1 MNAEFYINLTKMKTL
16 QNASI
21 IESIKDIYFK
31 SEQKAQFESCGTIT
45 DSQKEVFFENGSVRC
60 TRVSDGI
67 IVEASAIGT
76 PNLYSVVAI
85 VSNGTSMDEAI
96 AAGKSALDNNA
107 VMESYMT
114 SLMPIHNDEQKT
126 TEETE

>member
-31 SEQKAQFESCGTIT
+31 SEQKAQFESCGAVT
-45 DSQKEVFFENGSVRC
+45 DSQKEQFFENGSVRC

-76 PNLYSVVAI
+76 PNLYSVVAV
-85 VSNGTSMDEAI
+85 VSNGTSMEEAI
-96 AAGKSALDNNA
+96 VAGKSALDNNA